1 MAFSLQQAFA
11 LWERYELVAISYGG
25 VALVSGA
32 ITGTTSDGIPT
43 VTEMPQSGEIDPLN
57 PEGTESTEGTGD
69 IYYNGQPGPV
79 PPDPYPEGS
88 FIWFSDFGHPDT
100 YMPFNCS
107 ITMVTPTGTM
117 SEKKDTL
124 IGRMSRLKYMRTK
137 RLANN
142 RLTILPFG
150 TASIR

>member
-11 LWERYELVAISYGG
+11 LWERYESVAISYGG

-100 YMPFNCS
+100 YMPFQLFYNDGDPNWYHVGEERYPDWTNVAPE
-107 ITMVTPTGTM
+107 I
-117 SEKKDTL
+117 
-124 IGRMSRLKYMRTK
+124 Y
-137 RLANN
+137 
-142 RLTILPFG
+142 
-150 TASIR
+150 